1 MLNKDLTYKNF
12 TIISETPLMDD
23 PAQNPQN
30 VDSFSREL
38 AVALRRILGITESA
52 DMELPTVI
60 DQEPPSMPYTEITHD

>member
-1 MLNKDLTYKNF
+1 
-12 TIISETPLMDD
+12 MDD

-52 DMELPTVI
+52 DMELPTVTDEI
-60 DQEPPSMPYTEITHD
+60 SGPTPNQEITHD